1 MSIFY
6 SKKVRFKKD
15 IKPKHK
21 TKIKINN
28 GFISPYR
35 FLTTDEAGEEK
46 YIYGDSLFVLDF
58 EILEEGT
65 DEEPQP
71 REYKKK
77 EDNEDG
83 FSISFDDDSDSLPF

>member
-35 FLTTDEAGEEK
+35 FLTTDETGEEK

-83 FSISFDDDSDSLPF
+83 FSISFDGDSDSLPF